1 MMATIAAATPAA
13 AGLPAA
19 AVGLPVLPPPP
30 PDSAAE
36 ARSSRVKAL
45 LERTARLGERRGSS
59 GGTAAA
65 GIDDPLSAMSSRASS
80 PTLSDGPPP
89 SLPWLPSLPRLPPG
103 VSPSRASSSSRA
115 DEHMLRIVQ
124 ARLASLSAT
133 RARVD
138 RLLAAE
144 QAELEAAL
152 QHLLAHARCRSSEHA
167 AAAQMAAAMHR
178 LAGDAAEGDKARGV
192 TELYGALQS
201 YCEATESRM
210 RLEQQSQ
217 RLLDADTDADS
228 YADSDGVWG
237 DLSALVSNGPPAA
250 LLHAAEATA
259 TARAAA
265 AREAAAARAAEATAL
280 VAAETAATVA
290 WPVSGEQHAV
300 GLAGGAE
307 LHWAARGERMKALW
321 GDVTALQHSID
332 AEAAELHASPFNGG
346 GLGRGNVNGGGG
358 GSCAGGGGFGGGVG
372 GDVGERAAD
381 AGPAVVAAPA
391 CSLRTPATS
400 AQEPA
405 RASPPSGEEQLQ
417 STVSG
422 LQAQLRTE
430 QRARLQAEEQSA
442 AMMVQQELR
451 NEVLEARLRELE
463 GRLQGSRSEHGSP
476 PAA

>member
-1 MMATIAAATPAA
+1 MQPE
-13 AGLPAA
+13 
-19 AVGLPVLPPPP
+19 PPPP
-30 PDSAAE
+30 NPTAE

-45 LERTARLGERRGSS
+45 LERTARLGERKSSS
-59 GGTAAA
+59 GSIAVA
-65 GIDDPLSAMSSRASS
+65 GADEPFSVVSSRAPS
-80 PTLSDGPPP
+80 PTLFDVAPTS
-89 SLPWLPSLPRLPPG
+89 LPSLPPLPPLPHAPPG
-103 VSPSRASSSSRA
+103 VSPSRSSSTRA

-124 ARLASLSAT
+124 ARLASLAAT

-167 AAAQMAAAMHR
+167 AADQMAAAMHK
-178 LAGDAAEGDKARGV
+178 LAADAGEGDKARGV
-192 TELYGALQS
+192 TELYSALQS

-217 RLLDADTDADS
+217 PLLDADDAD
-228 YADSDGVWG
+228 ADGVWA
-237 DLSALVSNGPPAA
+237 DSSALAHGPPAA

-290 WPVSGEQHAV
+290 WPGSSEQHVAAT
-300 GLAGGAE
+300 GLAGGRSGGFAEGGSTE
-307 LHWAARGERMKALW
+307 LHWAARGERVKALW

-332 AEAAELHASPFNGG
+332 VEAAELHAANN
-346 GLGRGNVNGGGG
+346 GLGLGIGIGIGDVKGSGS
-358 GSCAGGGGFGGGVG
+358 SCAGGKGMGGGAA
-372 GDVGERAAD
+372 DVGDRVAD
-381 AGPAVVAAPA
+381 AGAAVLAAPT

-400 AQEPA
+400 AQEPS
-405 RASPPSGEEQLQ
+405 RTSPPSRDEQLQ

-430 QRARLQAEEQSA
+430 QRARLQAEEQAA

-463 GRLQGSRSEHGSP
+463 GKLQGGRSEHGSP

>member
-65 GIDDPLSAMSSRASS
+65 GIDDSLSAMSSRVSS

-167 AAAQMAAAMHR
+167 AAAQMAAATASAEEPPKPAQAHA
-178 LAGDAAEGDKARGV
+178 LVESSEEEVDEEEGSAAGAVDEGPP
-192 TELYGALQS
+192 
-201 YCEATESRM
+201 
-210 RLEQQSQ
+210 Q
-217 RLLDADTDADS
+217 RPAS
-228 YADSDGVWG
+228 SDGAAYRPA
-237 DLSALVSNGPPAA
+237 SQSPEHCLVS
-250 LLHAAEATA
+250 
-259 TARAAA
+259 
-265 AREAAAARAAEATAL
+265 
-280 VAAETAATVA
+280 
-290 WPVSGEQHAV
+290 
-300 GLAGGAE
+300 
-307 LHWAARGERMKALW
+307 
-321 GDVTALQHSID
+321 
-332 AEAAELHASPFNGG
+332 
-346 GLGRGNVNGGGG
+346 
-358 GSCAGGGGFGGGVG
+358 
-372 GDVGERAAD
+372 
-381 AGPAVVAAPA
+381 APA
-391 CSLRTPATS
+391 IP
-400 AQEPA
+400 
-405 RASPPSGEEQLQ
+405 
-417 STVSG
+417 
-422 LQAQLRTE
+422 
-430 QRARLQAEEQSA
+430 
-442 AMMVQQELR
+442 
-451 NEVLEARLRELE
+451 
-463 GRLQGSRSEHGSP
+463 
-476 PAA
+476 